1 MLSDKSLFEYCQARR
16 YFSLVLP
23 YTNSGDL
30 LLIPD
35 LFTNHLTWKMHGGSV
50 KSAESEDFVRA
61 AERHVRSS
69 VPDISLG
76 EVEPVALLENT
87 FIYRGEIH
95 THSGIA
101 FIGRI
106 RNHHHPNVREALRSN
121 PGRLVSYIDHT
132 PKVEHSYHSEVLQCA
147 LPKIDLARRLTSQEN
162 EVEANERNI
171 PRFELHNRIG
181 KPLFRFFSYF
191 FGETSIP
198 SFERLTIEKALS
210 KSASVD
216 IDVGCGENSKLIN
229 ASVSA
234 NVPLVVG
241 TDISWSHIRLMKE
254 RTWVKSLRDSNSLLL
269 FTNHDARRLPF
280 KDFAFDTAVCKNV
293 LHHMPDAEFGEA
305 LSGRATTNSEAYCHH
320 RNNGPQSRGMVGP
333 T

>member
-1 MLSDKSLFEYCQARR
+1 MSNPIVHRSFSDGSNHLDDLFEAYSTIYQLPKFTLEDVLSDKSLFEYCQARR

-61 AERHVRSS
+61 AERHARSS

-216 IDVGCGENSKLIN
+216 NRCWLWRKFKVNQCKCFRKRPFGSGYRYFLEPHQINEGTDVGK
-229 ASVSA
+229 VSSGLKFLA
-234 NVPLVVG
+234 IV
-241 TDISWSHIRLMKE
+241 H
-254 RTWVKSLRDSNSLLL
+254 KS
-269 FTNHDARRLPF
+269 
-280 KDFAFDTAVCKNV
+280 
-293 LHHMPDAEFGEA
+293 
-305 LSGRATTNSEAYCHH
+305 
-320 RNNGPQSRGMVGP
+320 
-333 T
+333 